1 MNYDDLKKKLGIK
14 VLPNQTPIVKV
25 VEEEKLVEPAKPDT
39 SSPIKIDQFKAQTQT
54 SIKVEEEK
62 VVEPSKSG
70 APASSPSIDPVKLLL
85 GISFICVICV
95 IFFINY
101 ISSPSDQELLYQEE
115 SYYRAV
121 RDADSAAAA
130 RFADS
135 EAIVSDSVAAIEA
148 VVEATAQNVELQK
161 GLIVYYPFNSNAN
174 DESGNGNNATVYG
187 ASLTTDRNGN
197 PNSAYYFNGSRD
209 YIRKSNISSINK
221 NNGQEL
227 SVSLW
232 IKPERLGGSYQDILA
247 NRDNTTLNWVFYQHT
262 NYGALGFHG
271 AAQNP
276 SSYVP
281 QLSTWINVVVVVN
294 SNQTYKMYVNNALVQ
309 TVSNYSYSA
318 KPGELTIGNF
328 GNNQEQYKGS
338 IDDIRIYNRAINE
351 SEIQALYI
359 NWSHVARVKD
369 SSRDLKQAATQLEN
383 EKKLRIEAVKNFKRF
398 DKKNLNVS
406 KYRNGDAIPQV
417 QDADAWS
424 NLTTGA
430 WCYYDNKKSYGT
442 KYGKLYNWYAVNDPR
457 GLAPKGYHIPT
468 NEEWTTLTNYL
479 GGETIAGTKMK
490 SKNGWKD
497 DGNGTNTSGFA
508 GLPGGYRYS
517 NGNFFNI
524 GAIGNWWSSSESST
538 STAWYRYLDNSSGSV
553 DRNDNDKQD
562 GFSVRCLRD

>member
-25 VEEEKLVEPAKPDT
+25 VEEEKLVEPAKLDT

-54 SIKVEEEK
+54 SIKVEVEK

-148 VVEATAQNVELQK
+148 
-161 GLIVYYPFNSNAN
+161 
-174 DESGNGNNATVYG
+174 
-187 ASLTTDRNGN
+187 
-197 PNSAYYFNGSRD
+197 
-209 YIRKSNISSINK
+209 
-221 NNGQEL
+221 
-227 SVSLW
+227 
-232 IKPERLGGSYQDILA
+232 
-247 NRDNTTLNWVFYQHT
+247 
-262 NYGALGFHG
+262 
-271 AAQNP
+271 
-276 SSYVP
+276 
-281 QLSTWINVVVVVN
+281 
-294 SNQTYKMYVNNALVQ
+294 
-309 TVSNYSYSA
+309 
-318 KPGELTIGNF
+318 IG
-328 GNNQEQYKGS
+328 
-338 IDDIRIYNRAINE
+338 
-351 SEIQALYI
+351 
-359 NWSHVARVKD
+359 ARVKD

-424 NLTTGA
+424 KLTTGA